1 LLHGREQQARRNAA
15 LVLQCALRCKEAR
28 CEHTRLRLLQAA
40 GAAAPEAQ
48 DPITFSRAGSSGR
61 GWARGAE
68 RSVSAAASNRNPLL
82 RDPSLGVPPGPNLQS
97 SPPSAGASGN
107 RFIRRPSA
115 AAALLSRTQSAP
127 QCQLAT
133 QCLSSVTS
141 ETAMPRVA
149 HGVAPSYPLPLVQS
163 SAQRPLSERRR
174 QSLSQWRATFTGGK
188 ESARWSERESA
199 VKFHWSERER
209 ALLAQTPNLVFRD
222 PSLGPWVCQP

>member
-97 SPPSAGASGN
+97 S
-107 RFIRRPSA
+107 PSA